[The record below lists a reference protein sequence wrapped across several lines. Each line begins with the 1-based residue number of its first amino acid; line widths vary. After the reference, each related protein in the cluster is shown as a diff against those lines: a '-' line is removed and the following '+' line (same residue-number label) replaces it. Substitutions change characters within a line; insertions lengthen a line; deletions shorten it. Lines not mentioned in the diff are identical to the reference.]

1 MTTQDSNLK
10 DQQLEIARII
20 REECLRAALDGY
32 ERAAMSGLCGEGAWE
47 AAISAVRMLDLE
59 LILKERFIS

>member
-10 DQQLEIARII
+10 DQQIEIARII
-20 REECLRAALDGY
+20 REECIHAATTGY